1 MIKLIQS
8 GAPLSLG
15 QRLKLTA
22 SLSWPAI
29 MAQLSSILMQYIDAA
44 MVGRLGAA
52 DSAAVGLVSTSL
64 WLFWGTCSAATM
76 GFSVQ
81 VAHRVGAADYSMARS
96 ILRQGITASLVVG
109 AVVALIG
116 MAIAHPLPIWLGGD
130 DTINSKASLYFMVF
144 VAALPVLTLNYLG
157 CAVMRAS
164 GNMKVPGGLNV
175 MMCVLDVV
183 FNFLLIFPTRQIDL
197 GAIQLTVP
205 GAGLGVLG
213 AALGTVAAELVCAA
227 LALWYVTCRQREL
240 AIFGRQASDRGSF
253 RPRRKVMRNALKV
266 SAPMSLEHAVICGAQ
281 IMVTVIV
288 APLGVM
294 AIAANSFA
302 VTAEALCYMP
312 GYGLADAAT
321 TLTGQSYGA
330 GRPALARQFGYLTVT
345 LGMIVMTLM
354 GAVLWVFAPAV
365 MELFS
370 PVEEICRL
378 GSEALRIEAWAEPM
392 FAASI
397 VAYGVMVGVGDT
409 VVPAVMNFSSIWL
422 VRLPIAALLAP
433 TMGLAGVWTAMC
445 IELCFRGAIFLW
457 RLLSG
462 AWLRHGL
469 DTSGEPGPGPQP
481 DPNV

>member
-44 MVGRLGAA
+44 MVGRLGAS

-96 ILRQGITASLVVG
+96 ILRQGITSSIVIG

-130 DTINSKASLYFMVF
+130 ETINSKASLYFMVF

-183 FNFLLIFPTRQIDL
+183 FNFLLIFPARQIDV
-197 GAIQLTVP
+197 GAVHLTVP

-227 LALWYVTCRQREL
+227 WRSSFLAEGGVTVMSARAGNVIGGGDFAVDRIVPDCVRAALSGQEIIVRNPASIRPFQHVLEPLMVYLLMAKKQYENPAYAGSYNVGPDETDCYAAGDLVTLFCEKWNQASGEHVGWKNVSDGGPHEANYLKLDCSKLKTTFGWRPVWNLETAMEKIVEWTLAYRDKGDLYALMCRQ
-240 AIFGRQASDRGSF
+240 
-253 RPRRKVMRNALKV
+253 
-266 SAPMSLEHAVICGAQ
+266 
-281 IMVTVIV
+281 
-288 APLGVM
+288 
-294 AIAANSFA
+294 
-302 VTAEALCYMP
+302 
-312 GYGLADAAT
+312 
-321 TLTGQSYGA
+321 
-330 GRPALARQFGYLTVT
+330 
-345 LGMIVMTLM
+345 
-354 GAVLWVFAPAV
+354 
-365 MELFS
+365 
-370 PVEEICRL
+370 
-378 GSEALRIEAWAEPM
+378 IEAFTCE
-392 FAASI
+392 
-397 VAYGVMVGVGDT
+397 
-409 VVPAVMNFSSIWL
+409 
-422 VRLPIAALLAP
+422 
-433 TMGLAGVWTAMC
+433 
-445 IELCFRGAIFLW
+445 
-457 RLLSG
+457 
-462 AWLRHGL
+462 
-469 DTSGEPGPGPQP
+469 
-481 DPNV
+481 